1 MKVIGLDLGLHSLGI
16 SISDQHQMLARGLEN
31 LRFEV
36 DENYQVARKKI
47 ASLLIEERVE
57 TIVLGYPKNMDGT
70 IGAQAIETKRFKQLL
85 EQDTNVPIVLWD
97 ERLTTKMANTMM
109 RDQKLTR
116 KVRHKNVD
124 KSSAII
130 LLQSYL
136 DTKK

>member
-1 MKVIGLDLGLHSLGI
+1 MKIIGLDLGRNSLGI

-31 LRFEV
+31 CRFET
-36 DENYQVARKKI
+36 DEDYQVARQKI
-47 ASLLIEERVE
+47 VSLLNEENIQ

-70 IGAQAIETKRFKQLL
+70 IGAQAIETERFKQLL
-85 EQDTNVPIVLWD
+85 EQDTTVPIILWD
-97 ERLTTKMANTMM
+97 ERLTTRMANTMM

-136 DTKK
+136 DIKK